1 MSVEL
6 ESDQFGEA
14 GEPVVIL
21 HGLLGSARNWASIGK
36 ELAGTHRVFALDL
49 RNHGRSPWA
58 ATMSFDDMA
67 SDVAALIEGR
77 GLGAVAL
84 IGHSLGGKVAMR
96 LALTRPE
103 LARRLLVVDVAP
115 VAYANTFGPFVE
127 AMRRVDL
134 AAVQRR
140 ADADLQLQA
149 AVPDAVLRNFL
160 LQNLVKTDAGFV
172 WRVNLEALAAN
183 MDELV
188 GFPSPAPGRGL
199 PRADPVH
206 RRRPLALHPAGAP
219 AVDRAPVP
227 QSRACRDRGCRPLAA
242 RRAPGRVPHAA
253 GRVSRLSQKTAHGL
267 RPPRQGIGSY
277 SLRCPQPRRPTDLRH
292 AYTAGLTRD
301 CPEAPAGGV

>member
-6 ESDQFGEA
+6 ACDQFGEA
-14 GEPVVIL
+14 GLPVVIL
-21 HGLLGSARNWASIGK
+21 HGLLGSARNWTSIAK
-36 ELAGTHRVFALDL
+36 ELAGTYRGFALDL

-67 SDVAALIEGR
+67 GDVAAFIEHQ

-103 LARRLLVVDVAP
+103 LIERLLVVDVAP
-115 VAYANTFGPFVE
+115 VAYAQTFGQFVE
-127 AMRRVDL
+127 AMRQVDL

-140 ADADLQLQA
+140 ADADLQLQG

-183 MDELV
+183 MEELL
-188 GFPSPAPGRGL
+188 GFPHLPTMPPTSRRLCSWPAAAPTTSNRSTGR
-199 PRADPVH
+199 
-206 RRRPLALHPAGAP
+206 
-219 AVDRAPVP
+219 
-227 QSRACRDRGCRPLAA
+227 
-242 RRAPGRVPHAA
+242 
-253 GRVSRLSQKTAHGL
+253 
-267 RPPRQGIGSY
+267 
-277 SLRCPQPRRPTDLRH
+277 
-292 AYTAGLTRD
+292 
-301 CPEAPAGGV
+301 